1 MLKQRVLTA
10 LVVAGLL
17 LAAVFTLSPESLALV
32 FALVV
37 LLAAW
42 GWAALSGLK
51 SLVSRGAYLIF
62 IALTVAATARYCGL
76 YGNPAS
82 ATAIRDVLVFV
93 CTWWALAL
101 LWVLSYPGSAMVWG
115 SRLARGLIG
124 VPVLIGPW
132 LGLVWLRD
140 QFHGEWLLI
149 YLVLIVC
156 SNDIAAY
163 FSGRAWGGRKL
174 LPSVSPGKTWA
185 GLYGGIAGSMMCAVL
200 FGLHAGF
207 SAKMLF
213 AWVVV
218 AAIATV
224 GSILGDLVESM
235 VKRHRGV
242 KDSGRLLP
250 GHGGILDRID
260 SITAAAPIFALAAI
274 VSGVL
279 PL

>member
-17 LAAVFTLSPESLALV
+17 IAAVFTLSPEWLAAI

-42 GWAALSGLK
+42 EWAELAALN
-51 SLVSRGAYLIF
+51 SLAARGAYLVVIGL
-62 IALTVAATARYCGL
+62 ALGAAAEYCGL
-76 YGNPAS
+76 SGNPVS
-82 ATAIRDVLVFV
+82 PTAVRDLLVV
-93 CTWWALAL
+93 ACTWWALAL
-101 LWVLSYPGSAMVWG
+101 LWVLSYPGSAIVWG
-115 SRLARGLIG
+115 SRLARCLIG
-124 VPVLIGPW
+124 LPVLIGPW

-156 SNDIAAY
+156 SNDIGAY
-163 FSGRAWGGRKL
+163 FSGRAWGARKL
-174 LPSVSPGKTWA
+174 LPAVSPGKTWA
-185 GLYGGIAGSMMCAVL
+185 GLYGGVAASMLCAVL
-200 FGLHAGF
+200 FGVHGGF
-207 SAKMLF
+207 SGRTLL
-213 AWVVV
+213 AWVTV
-218 AAIATV
+218 AAIATI

-242 KDSGRLLP
+242 KDSGRILP

-260 SITAAAPIFALAAI
+260 SITAAAPIFALGAI